1 MACLSNPIQCNWLYI
16 YGGHFPRSLGVL
28 CRFSDKLRR
37 MISIR
42 VQRTHHMI
50 SPSQIQESSTSIK
63 SLKMLI
69 WQMIRFSDKSIHA
82 DSMEHLQMCHLN
94 GNNDDKEKGERGQH
108 VISSF
113 HENTCRPAQGPIMG
127 PGGDIFSGTFRE
139 TCQLPESGSG
149 LKQRGKWVPQ
159 PRQQSG
165 VTLVSFAWQL
175 PLRSQKTSNN
185 AHSEIIISR

>member
-1 MACLSNPIQCNWLYI
+1 MNLSCELTLTNSGELNDAHLAVEFVANGMESIDCWSCFTKSIFWQKHSCWFNGTFADVPPQWQQWRQRERWT
-16 YGGHFPRSLGVL
+16 GQQFPRST
-28 CRFSDKLRR
+28 K
-37 MISIR
+37 
-42 VQRTHHMI
+42 
-50 SPSQIQESSTSIK
+50 
-63 SLKMLI
+63 
-69 WQMIRFSDKSIHA
+69 
-82 DSMEHLQMCHLN
+82 
-94 GNNDDKEKGERGQH
+94 
-108 VISSF
+108 
-113 HENTCRPAQGPIMG
+113 NTCRPAQGPIMG